1 MISERAQ
8 RVKYVLGD
16 YATSN
21 VAWFV
26 FNCVRFHVTNVG
38 FPTLMSFLTSKF
50 VLLGQLVFPLFMM
63 FIYWLSGYY
72 NEVFRKSRMQE
83 LFTTVWSVTIIT
95 ICIFLIALIN
105 DVNIVQHHQRGLD
118 YEVIAWLWGL
128 QFVLVYAY
136 RLVVTTDTSTK
147 IKSREWSFPTLIIG
161 RGAAAV
167 AYVNKLI
174 HMPKSLGY
182 RVVGY
187 VSIPDEND
195 VKDVGDVPCYTLDE
209 VKSACEANQVTD
221 LIVVPTRKNNT
232 AILHTVNRLYEL
244 GRPIKML
251 AERSSLA
258 LSMTRVGSMLGE
270 PLVDVSSATL
280 SDGATNVKRLFDV
293 VASAIMLVLLAPF
306 TAVMALFIKLD
317 SKGPVFYRQQ
327 RVGMHNKPF
336 NIIKFRS
343 MAHDA
348 EPAGSE
354 PRLSSNNDPRI
365 TRIGHW
371 MRKYRIDELP
381 QFWNVLVGDMSI
393 VGPRPE
399 RPYYV
404 EQILK
409 RSPHYALLHQ
419 VRPGITSMGMVK
431 YGYATTVAQMV
442 ERMRYDLIY
451 VENMSLLNDVKIMV
465 YTVRT
470 IFTGQGM

>member
-1 MISERAQ
+1 M
-8 RVKYVLGD
+8 
-16 YATSN
+16 
-21 VAWFV
+21 
-26 FNCVRFHVTNVG
+26 
-38 FPTLMSFLTSKF
+38 
-50 VLLGQLVFPLFMM
+50 
-63 FIYWLSGYY
+63 
-72 NEVFRKSRMQE
+72 
-83 LFTTVWSVTIIT
+83 
-95 ICIFLIALIN
+95 
-105 DVNIVQHHQRGLD
+105 
-118 YEVIAWLWGL
+118 
-128 QFVLVYAY
+128 
-136 RLVVTTDTSTK
+136 
-147 IKSREWSFPTLIIG
+147 
-161 RGAAAV
+161 
-167 AYVNKLI
+167 
-174 HMPKSLGY
+174 
-182 RVVGY
+182 
-187 VSIPDEND
+187 
-195 VKDVGDVPCYTLDE
+195 
-209 VKSACEANQVTD
+209 
-221 LIVVPTRKNNT
+221 
-232 AILHTVNRLYEL
+232 
-244 GRPIKML
+244 
-251 AERSSLA
+251 
-258 LSMTRVGSMLGE
+258 
-270 PLVDVSSATL
+270 DVSSATL

-293 VASAIMLVLLAPF
+293 VASAIMLALLAPF
-306 TAVMALFIKLD
+306 TAVMALLIKLD

-343 MAHDA
+343 MVHDA